1 MTKFKKYTLFIAICA
16 IIVLVLSTLILSSCK
31 DTKKDENEP
40 MSFIIEE
47 LYTTNGELNI
57 YGKIYIPTKA
67 SETEKFPAVV
77 LSHSANLTADSMNA
91 YCIGFAERGYVA
103 YAFDFC
109 GGSSNSRSDGSTQDM
124 TIFTEMDDLK
134 AVINTI
140 KNLDYVNP
148 NKLFL
153 FGTSQGG
160 LVSALVANDIYDEIS
175 GLILL
180 YPAFNIPEIANNFSN
195 NSGNFGALGFSSY
208 GKKFISTIKDY
219 DVYSN
224 IANFTGDVLII
235 HGSNDFI
242 VNKEYSQK
250 AADIYHNCQLY
261 IIDGATHGFNNENL
275 SYLGIDMSSLFG
287 NYDNEVWS
295 YIDTYLNAFI

>member
-1 MTKFKKYTLFIAICA
+1 M
-16 IIVLVLSTLILSSCK
+16 
-31 DTKKDENEP
+31 
-40 MSFIIEE
+40 
-47 LYTTNGELNI
+47 
-57 YGKIYIPTKA
+57 
-67 SETEKFPAVV
+67 
-77 LSHSANLTADSMNA
+77 
-91 YCIGFAERGYVA
+91 
-103 YAFDFC
+103 
-109 GGSSNSRSDGSTQDM
+109 
-124 TIFTEMDDLK
+124 
-134 AVINTI
+134 
-140 KNLDYVNP
+140 
-148 NKLFL
+148 
-153 FGTSQGG
+153 
-160 LVSALVANDIYDEIS
+160 
-175 GLILL
+175 
-180 YPAFNIPEIANNFSN
+180 
-195 NSGNFGALGFSSY
+195 GFSSY